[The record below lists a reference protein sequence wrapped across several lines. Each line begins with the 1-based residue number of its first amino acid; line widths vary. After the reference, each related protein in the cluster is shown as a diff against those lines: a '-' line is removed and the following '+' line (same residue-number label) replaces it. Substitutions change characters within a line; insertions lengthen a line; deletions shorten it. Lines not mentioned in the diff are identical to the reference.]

1 MLIIKLRDFFVIPI
15 KHICDA
21 ILCFTLIE
29 KRSRPLAKTS
39 LSRRRPIY
47 YSGPPR
53 NSSLS
58 MKVKRFA
65 FKAVLRCKG
74 GDISAVVASASRRPR
89 TSESL
94 VKVSSRTVR

>member
-1 MLIIKLRDFFVIPI
+1 MLVIKLRDFYVIAI

-21 ILCFTLIE
+21 ILGFTLIE

-65 FKAVLRCKG
+65 FKAVLRCMS
-74 GDISAVVASASRRPR
+74 GDLCAVVASVSRRPPP
-89 TSESL
+89 SSCL
-94 VKVSSRTVR
+94 V

>member
-1 MLIIKLRDFFVIPI
+1 MLVIKLRDFYVIAI

-21 ILCFTLIE
+21 ILGFTLIE

-65 FKAVLRCKG
+65 FKACLRVHG
-74 GDISAVVASASRRPR
+74 RRPQC
-89 TSESL
+89 
-94 VKVSSRTVR
+94 SSRQCKSPPSNLNALSEGR